1 MNSSFSFHICLYWRV
16 DIWVIYFTTG
26 KMNQTS
32 KTALLYSSCCSSSYI
47 SSYSSS
53 VSKLD
58 SVICEE
64 GWDESILYVYHLC
77 IRLVHRVAVGRMW
90 IRGVELAQVERVC
103 MNKWVDRLCWWK
115 ESVIWK
121 MGLLVICEQK
131 WEWKVGSERTIKI
144 REVLMDESECFRRNM
159 RESSRT
165 AET

>member
-1 MNSSFSFHICLYWRV
+1 MYFSFSFHICLYWRV

-64 GWDESILYVYHLC
+64 GWDESHLC

-90 IRGVELAQVERVC
+90 IRVVELTQVERVC

-115 ESVIWK
+115 ERVRWE

-131 WEWKVGSERTIKI
+131 KDHNKGWSSDGWKWVFSE
-144 REVLMDESECFRRNM
+144 VNL